1 MLSWDQQPCPQTWAL
16 DALCRLLACPWLPF
30 CVSCSELGRCPP
42 EAFREFWGQ
51 AGVSQQ
57 SPGWSKFIMTAH
69 LTRSVHGGSSHSPSP
84 RTSWSSVPGT
94 PSSLPRTPR
103 GPLSPQQQAL
113 SQPSPPTRCDTV
125 SGKGSPPGSESSP
138 FAAVPRAGRGALSR
152 DEVRDASTVRPCI
165 HRGHGPLGQLRR
177 TACGGPAPAHHTSGA
192 LRAGR
197 WEREG
202 WRRLPGRRQGLANQ
216 LGPLAGQ

>member
-1 MLSWDQQPCPQTWAL
+1 MWAL

-165 HRGHGPLGQLRR
+165 HRGQVHWGSSGGQLAEGLHLPI
-177 TACGGPAPAHHTSGA
+177 TPAARCVLGA
-192 LRAGR
+192 GRGRAG
-197 WEREG
+197 G
-202 WRRLPGRRQGLANQ
+202 GCQGDGRA
-216 LGPLAGQ
+216 